1 MADDFSAATP
11 PVWAKERVQDYE
23 FIAKT
28 IRFQFPPSD
37 YRRIRA
43 IQPAV
48 VHHMWLNAILS
59 EYGDD
64 VHIINN
70 HNRRVNSIDMHQPD
84 HSSLYARQFNQH
96 SKPTHSQRNKQSIN
110 HYLILTTQR
119 SFWSTLNILEK
130 HLKNF
135 NTRIFAGEF
144 LTSIQVFLRGV

>member
-1 MADDFSAATP
+1 LFAASTGL
-11 PVWAKERVQDYE
+11 K
-23 FIAKT
+23 K
-28 IRFQFPPSD
+28 IRFQFYPSD
-37 YRRIRA
+37 IRRIGFC
-43 IQPAV
+43 QPSD
-48 VHHMWLNAILS
+48 VHHQCINAILAKF
-59 EYGDD
+59 GDD